1 MEEQSQEALQ
11 SAADAKARKAG
22 APDSFFCPVS
32 FTLMRDPVM
41 IETGHTYERDQIQK
55 WLAANETDMKCPATG
70 SELSSAA
77 IYPNIALR
85 RSIEEFCEQNQIE
98 LPPAPPPPPPPRPR
112 RQAAVRNDDPGG
124 MFRQRQDHGITIAF
138 GLFPNLFGLQFQQ
151 RADIE
156 SNDGPMP
163 VARQRGHR
171 IVVMVA
177 MLLLLGLSLM

>member
-41 IETGHTYERDQIQK
+41 IETGHTCMQRLNVFGVVHALVMIDERDQIQK

-77 IYPNIALR
+77 VLPLAQSWIYQP
-85 RSIEEFCEQNQIE
+85 
-98 LPPAPPPPPPPRPR
+98 
-112 RQAAVRNDDPGG
+112 
-124 MFRQRQDHGITIAF
+124 
-138 GLFPNLFGLQFQQ
+138 
-151 RADIE
+151 
-156 SNDGPMP
+156 
-163 VARQRGHR
+163 
-171 IVVMVA
+171 
-177 MLLLLGLSLM
+177 